1 MAATKHYESYPKGN
15 FPIYLAYGFRP
26 AFLLMAPYM
35 VISIILWGF
44 YYSGYIT
51 LPFIGDTLSWH
62 IYEMLFGVG
71 FLGMAAFIL
80 TGAPELYPGTIPI
93 VGDTLKYM
101 MLAWVMGRIAFW
113 FMDIITPYPAAIINI
128 ALFAWLTLLVIKPI
142 FSDPAK
148 RHVSIAYG
156 FVAVQIAQIWFY
168 LSVLGFVKT
177 PTLDILKIS
186 LAIFLILILLA
197 LRRVNTEAVNEI
209 IELEGKNEEIFFAR
223 PPAYNLTMFMIALF
237 ASVEFFYPTNRVLGW
252 IALGVASA
260 SLAILNDFIAYDEE
274 NILFKKLIFS
284 LELVPILI
292 AIGYGL
298 IGYNYLAGFKYNNGD
313 LLHILTSGAWTL
325 SFYIVM
331 IVVTIVHTGR
341 DIAKERNLW
350 ICFSVFLILVATALR
365 TAVAFYPQYATILY
379 MSSALVW
386 SFPFVIYMAIYFKW
400 LLSPRADGLPG

>member
-35 VISIILWGF
+35 VISIILWGL

-62 IYEMLFGVG
+62 IYEVLFGVG
-71 FLGMAAFIL
+71 FLGMAAFIF

-93 VGDTLKYM
+93 VGKTLKNI
-101 MLAWVMGRIAFW
+101 MLLWIVARVAFW
-113 FMDIITPYPAAIINI
+113 FMDFITPYPSAFLNI
-128 ALFAWLTLLVIKPI
+128 ALFAWLTALVAKPI
-142 FSDPAK
+142 FKDPAK

-168 LSVLGFVKT
+168 LSVLGFIKT

-186 LAIFLILILLA
+186 LAIFLVLILLA
-197 LRRVNTEAVNEI
+197 IRRVNIEAVNEI

-223 PPAYNLTMFMIALF
+223 PPAYNLTIFMIALF
-237 ASVEFFYPTNRVLGW
+237 AVVEFFYPTNRVLGW

-274 NILFKKLIFS
+274 NILFKRLIIS
-284 LELVPILI
+284 LEIVPILI

-298 IGYNYLAGFKYNNGD
+298 IGYNYLIGLQYNNGD
-313 LLHILTSGAWTL
+313 FIHMLTSGAWTL
-325 SFYIVM
+325 SYYLVM

-341 DIAKERNLW
+341 DISKERNNL
-350 ICFSVFLILVATALR
+350 ICFSVFLILISTILR
-365 TAVAFYPQYATILY
+365 TAVAFYPQYATTLY
-379 MSSALVW
+379 LSSALIW
-386 SFPFVIYMAIYFKW
+386 SLPFVIYMIVYFKW
-400 LLSPRADGLPG
+400 LLSPRVDGLPG